1 MHTGAHFA
9 AGTDVTTALRVLIAE
24 DSEEDALLLVRE
36 LRRGGYEP
44 VYQRVDTASAMRA
57 ALEHQ
62 TWDLV
67 IGDHSIPG
75 FSGLEALALTFR
87 RAPRRYARAWNAEV
101 AM

>member
-87 RAPRRYARAWNAEV
+87 RAP
-101 AM
+101 